1 MMRVVRRLSFV
12 AAIALAGC
20 GGAAAPAASS
30 APASA
35 PGNAASAAAKAS
47 GAASAKPAVQASAS
61 AAGQKDTVRSAF
73 LTFTS
78 AASMPWVAK
87 GAGIYDKYG
96 LDVSLTY
103 IAPATL
109 NQTLLA
115 GKDLDVGYGSAAN
128 LVTLDAQGGDLV
140 ILAASIQGGLFT
152 IVGGKGIKTIQDL
165 RGKTAAMTTVGST
178 TDLVLRQV
186 LQDNGLTPNKDAN
199 VIATGPDP
207 PTMVAALQSGQIAA
221 GIFSEPFAS
230 ILQAQ
235 GGTVLYDQAAS
246 GVKAVQIPITVKRT
260 YVAGHRDLLKRVL
273 MANMEAIHLMKKNP
287 AEAVKYTVPFI
298 KIEDTAVLQHGLEAI
313 MKITDD
319 DLSVPMD
326 DLAQSIKIAAG
337 TIPEVA
343 KLKPEDLVDLSLL
356 QEIKASG
363 FLDKLKQS

>member
-12 AAIALAGC
+12 VAIALAGC

-87 GAGIYDKYG
+87 GAGFYDKYG

-128 LVTLDAQGGDLV
+128 LVILDAQGGDLV
-140 ILAASIQGGLFT
+140 ILGASIQGGLFT
-152 IVGGKGIKTIQDL
+152 IVGGKGIKIIQDL
-165 RGKTAAMTTVGST
+165 KGKTAAMTTVGST

-186 LQDNGLTPNKDAN
+186 FQQNGLTPNQDAN
-199 VIATGPDP
+199 IVATGPDP
-207 PTMVAALQSGQIAA
+207 PTMLAALQSGQVAA
-221 GIFSEPFAS
+221 GVFSEPFAS
-230 ILQAQ
+230 VALSQ
-235 GGTVLYDQAAS
+235 GGSVLWDQAAS
-246 GVKAVQIPITVKRT
+246 GAKAVQIPITVKRA
-260 YVAGHRDLLKRVL
+260 YIAGHRDLLKRL
-273 MANMEAIHLMKKNP
+273 MMANMEAIHFMKKNP
-287 AEAVKYTVPFI
+287 AQAVEHTVQYI
-298 KIEDTAVLQHGLEAI
+298 KIEDRAALQKGLE
-313 MKITDD
+313 T
-319 DLSVPMD
+319 
-326 DLAQSIKIAAG
+326 
-337 TIPEVA
+337 
-343 KLKPEDLVDLSLL
+343 
-356 QEIKASG
+356 
-363 FLDKLKQS
+363 